1 MEDEMN
7 LLEAK
12 KILNIDEDFDKTDI
26 LKVYKHKVEMMKQ
39 KYDGKKED
47 VESLFENLYN
57 IIYAYHSIMDTI
69 DEKNNLEVPP
79 LIIFTDASLRDDMDT
94 ATFGIVVRDLGNDF
108 EVPIKILEK
117 YQIKFHNSDFNH
129 LCVISGEIVNFDVHA
144 TEMMGVIAGLEIF
157 SYSLKSAK
165 RQIVFYTD
173 SLVTKKVLS
182 GKRLPPNSKN
192 YAELRK
198 YFIKLISNRSL
209 DVAIKKV
216 KAHAGVELNEI
227 ADQVAKDRLL
237 AHA

>member
-1 MEDEMN
+1 MN

-12 KILNIDEDFDKTDI
+12 KILNIDEDFDKSDI
-26 LKVYKHKVEMMKQ
+26 LKVYKHEVEMVKQ
-39 KYDGKKED
+39 KYDGKMED
-47 VESLFENLYN
+47 VESLFEKLYN
-57 IIYAYHSIMDTI
+57 IISAYHLIEDTI
-69 DEKNNLEVPP
+69 DEANNLEVPP
-79 LIIFTDASLRDDMDT
+79 LIIFTDASLRDDMET

-144 TEMMGVIAGLEIF
+144 TEMMGVVAGLEIF

-182 GKRLPPNSKN
+182 AKRLPPNTKN
-192 YAELRK
+192 YAEIRK
-198 YFIKLISNRSL
+198 YFMKLILDRSL
-209 DVAIKKV
+209 DVVIKKV
-216 KAHAGVELNEI
+216 KAHAGVELNEV
-227 ADQVAKDRLL
+227 ADQVAKDRLYKGY
-237 AHA
+237 